1 MHSAKAVLKLAF
13 FKGGNARIHGFRD
26 RKGRYKGGA
35 RKRSQDR
42 QPLFV
47 RAVPVKQNQIG

>member
-26 RKGRYKGGA
+26 RKVRYKVGA

-42 QPLFV
+42 QPFLSAQF
-47 RAVPVKQNQIG
+47 P

>member
-26 RKGRYKGGA
+26 RKVRYKVGG
-35 RKRSQDR
+35 QVDEI
-42 QPLFV
+42 
-47 RAVPVKQNQIG
+47 AVCASNFTNQ